1 MNEGAKDDY
10 IAQVGVEIVK
20 NSLLGEGLSAEQCEL
35 LAPLIQVRGLRS
47 GEFLLYEGQI
57 DNALHVILKGKLEV
71 VKQTGAGE
79 TVTLHVLREGELA
92 GELGFIDGLEH
103 SAGLRALN
111 DCEVLSLE
119 REKFESLIHRN
130 PDLVYQVMCTIVR
143 TVHGILRRMNVQYVE
158 MTNYIFK
165 QHGRY

>member
-1 MNEGAKDDY
+1 MNEVNENDY
-10 IAQVGVEIVK
+10 PTRVGVDLVQ
-20 NSLLGEGLSAEQCEL
+20 NSILGEGLSKEQCEL
-35 LAPLIQVRGLRS
+35 LAPLIGVRGLS
-47 GEFLLYEGQI
+47 GGEFLLNEGHK
-57 DNALHVILKGKLEV
+57 DNALHVIIKGKLEV

-79 TVTLHVLREGELA
+79 WATLQVLGEGEMA

-119 REKFESLIHRN
+119 RDKFESLIHQD
-130 PDLVYQVMCTIVR
+130 PDLVYHVMRTIIR
-143 TVHGILRRMNVQYVE
+143 TVHGILRKMNVQYVE

>member
-1 MNEGAKDDY
+1 MNEAKNDDY
-10 IAQVGVEIVK
+10 IARVGVDIVK
-20 NSLLGEGLSAEQCEL
+20 HSILGEGLSKEQCER
-35 LAPLIQVRGLRS
+35 LAPFIRVRGLS
-47 GEFLLYEGQI
+47 GGEFLLHEGHRDDSLQ
-57 DNALHVILKGKLEV
+57 VIIKGKLEV

-79 TVTLHVLREGELA
+79 WVTLHVLREGEMA

-103 SAGLRALN
+103 SAGLRALG

-119 REKFESLIHRN
+119 RDKFESLIHQD
-130 PDLVYQVMCTIVR
+130 PELVYQVMRTIVR
-143 TVHGILRRMNVQYVE
+143 TVHGILRRMNIQYVE